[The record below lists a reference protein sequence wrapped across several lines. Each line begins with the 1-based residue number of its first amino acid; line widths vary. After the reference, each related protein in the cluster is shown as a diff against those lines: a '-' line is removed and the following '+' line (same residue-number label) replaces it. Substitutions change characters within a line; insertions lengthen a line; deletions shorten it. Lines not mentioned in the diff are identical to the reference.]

1 MYYFLVNNVNTKR
14 EAGSLQSLFIQ
25 HTSAFLRYIYVFS
38 IIFNTTP
45 QSRSHTA
52 LHGSDH

>member
-45 QSRSHTA
+45 QSRSTA